1 MYKEVKNK
9 LEEMYEAQLE
19 LNTFIKPNWRRELN
33 MFNFESAILVEV
45 GEAIESASY
54 KWWKKQKKDV
64 ENIKIELIDVLHF
77 KLSWLYYVGEEIKEK
92 EIDNFVHGL
101 QISLKGE
108 DIQLLTTLGR
118 RQSMYD
124 LAVCFNC
131 YNMDFNEVYRTYM
144 IKYTLNKFRKD
155 NGYQDGTYTKNW
167 NGYEDNVVAV
177 DLANK
182 LEDTDNFK
190 ENLYEL
196 LETYYKKVKNGT
208 DNQSNSA
215 ITTDSSNN

>member
-1 MYKEVKNK
+1 MYKEIKNK
-9 LEEMYEAQLE
+9 LKEMYEAQLE

-33 MFNFESAILVEV
+33 MFNFESAILVEA
-45 GEAIESASY
+45 GEALESANY
-54 KWWKKQKKDV
+54 KWWKKQEKDV
-64 ENIKIELIDVLHF
+64 ENTKIELIDVLHF
-77 KLSWLYYVGEEIKEK
+77 KLSWLYYVDEEIKEK
-92 EIDNFVHGL
+92 EINNFVHGL
-101 QISLKGE
+101 QINPKCE
-108 DIQLLTTLGR
+108 DVMLLTNLGR

-155 NGYQDGTYTKNW
+155 NGYQDGTYIKNW

-196 LETYYKKVKNGT
+196 LETYYKKVKNET

-215 ITTDSSNN
+215 IATDSPNN